1 VLSGVLTDSTL
12 SENELNNLDT
22 QHDYINFRNCK
33 VNLKTGDISKRTPDD
48 FITEYID
55 FDYNEE
61 SDGDIRKK
69 IKKTLKQ
76 ICNND
81 KEDLEF
87 VLSFL
92 GYSITSETKEQKFL
106 NLYGPL
112 ASNGKSTLIK
122 MMNSVFGIYTT
133 KTDRRTFN
141 DSYTKSHKNFAR
153 MKKKRLVYVEEI
165 EKGKVNTELL
175 KDIVDGDKIE
185 NEILFSTTEEINID
199 FKLFIISN
207 HMLRFN
213 TDPGIARR
221 LICMEFNS
229 RFAEPDEYEKE
240 KEEFKD
246 RNVFVKDKD
255 INLNIDKNDD
265 YKNAFANLIIEYA
278 MQFYEKGLT
287 VPEKFEKVSKE
298 LCDENDKMK
307 QFLND
312 NFDITKNDEDR
323 VSKKEFHEMYINAT
337 GLKLSDWSGLL
348 SDIKR
353 LNLQYDSC
361 KKRVVYNGKSEHGVI
376 LGIKKKQHSK
386 EEDTNDIDF
395 IDDDERSILSKSV
408 VEAIKME
415 NIELKMKLE
424 AMQLEM
430 DRLKD
435 LLLNTKQPPA
445 SDILDKIKEQPHSGS
460 WSLRDEQASVNHIST
475 ESEIDILD
483 EINMNA
489 TVKPLHKSTAQDK
502 NKNFKK
508 LTKH

>member
-1 VLSGVLTDSTL
+1 
-12 SENELNNLDT
+12 
-22 QHDYINFRNCK
+22 
-33 VNLKTGDISKRTPDD
+33 
-48 FITEYID
+48 
-55 FDYNEE
+55 
-61 SDGDIRKK
+61 
-69 IKKTLKQ
+69 
-76 ICNND
+76 
-81 KEDLEF
+81 
-87 VLSFL
+87 
-92 GYSITSETKEQKFL
+92 
-106 NLYGPL
+106 
-112 ASNGKSTLIK
+112 
-122 MMNSVFGIYTT
+122 
-133 KTDRRTFN
+133 
-141 DSYTKSHKNFAR
+141 

-255 INLNIDKNDD
+255 INTNIDKNDE

-278 MQFYEKGLT
+278 MQFYEKGLN
-287 VPEKFEKVSKE
+287 VPAKFEKASKE

-312 NFDITKNDEDR
+312 NFDITKNDDDR
-323 VSKKEFHEMYINAT
+323 ISKKEFHEMYINAT
-337 GLKLSDWSGLL
+337 GLKLTDWSGLL

-376 LGIKKKQHSK
+376 LGIKKKHQSK
-386 EEDTNDIDF
+386 EDDSNEIDF
-395 IDDDERSILSKSV
+395 VDDCDTQHGSACERTVLTKAEVESIKL
-408 VEAIKME
+408 E
-415 NIELKMKLE
+415 NLQLKMKLE
-424 AMQLEM
+424 TMQLEM
-430 DRLKD
+430 EELKNK
-435 LLLNTKQPPA
+435 LTKSKQ
-445 SDILDKIKEQPHSGS
+445 SEITTSYIED
-460 WSLRDEQASVNHIST
+460 
-475 ESEIDILD
+475 EIDILD
-483 EINMNA
+483 EINEVA
-489 TVKPLHKSTAQDK
+489 VVKTLSKSTSKDK
-502 NKNFKK
+502 SKKYKSFKEN
-508 LTKH
+508 

>member
-1 VLSGVLTDSTL
+1 
-12 SENELNNLDT
+12 
-22 QHDYINFRNCK
+22 
-33 VNLKTGDISKRTPDD
+33 
-48 FITEYID
+48 
-55 FDYNEE
+55 
-61 SDGDIRKK
+61 
-69 IKKTLKQ
+69 
-76 ICNND
+76 
-81 KEDLEF
+81 
-87 VLSFL
+87 
-92 GYSITSETKEQKFL
+92 
-106 NLYGPL
+106 
-112 ASNGKSTLIK
+112 
-122 MMNSVFGIYTT
+122 
-133 KTDRRTFN
+133 
-141 DSYTKSHKNFAR
+141 
-153 MKKKRLVYVEEI
+153 
-165 EKGKVNTELL
+165 
-175 KDIVDGDKIE
+175 
-185 NEILFSTTEEINID
+185 
-199 FKLFIISN
+199 
-207 HMLRFN
+207 MLRFN

-255 INLNIDKNDD
+255 INVNIDKNDD

-278 MQFYEKGLT
+278 MQFYEKGLI
-287 VPEKFEKVSKE
+287 VPEKFEKASKE

-424 AMQLEM
+424 AMQMNNNSELENKYKELERQNKELSEKYDKHRKQEM
-430 DRLKD
+430 HYRQLCAAMQNKIDKLSNRNDKYDNIYFENKLEATLKEINNEF
-435 LLLNTKQPPA
+435 LELQPQPPA
-445 SDILDKIKEQPHSGS
+445 SEILDEIKKH
-460 WSLRDEQASVNHIST
+460 NHIST

-489 TVKPLHKSTAQDK
+489 TIKPLNKSTAQDK
-502 NKNFKK
+502 NKTFKK